1 MNREVL
7 AAFDRFSDLRVVV
20 AGDIMLDAYV
30 FGEVN
35 RVSPEAPVAV
45 LDVMRRESRPGGA
58 ANVAENVRAL
68 GGSVA
73 VCALVGDDEMGTALK
88 ALLSARGIDVSGV
101 LADPE
106 RPTTVKT
113 RLMSAGQH
121 LLRTDEESTQPVA
134 QPLANR
140 LVAAFSDLLVR
151 MNPHVVILEDYDKG
165 ALTATTIPGILDA
178 CKAHSIPVA
187 VDPKLRQ
194 FALYTGVQLFK
205 PNLKELREGTGRHQV
220 TKSDSTEI
228 ESAIDALTEALAPEI
243 ALITLSEAGVWVHA
257 PERGTRHQRR
267 PAHPREIVDVSG
279 AGDTVI
285 AVAALLLACG
295 VSPVA
300 LAEAANLA
308 GGLACERP
316 GVHPLTLAELRAEWT
331 TLYPEIP

>member
-1 MNREVL
+1 MSREVL

-45 LDVMRRESRPGGA
+45 LDVVRREARPGGA

-68 GGSVA
+68 GGQVA
-73 VCALVGDDEMGTALK
+73 VCALIGADEAGTALK
-88 ALLSARGIDVSGV
+88 DLLSARGIDVSGV
-101 LADPE
+101 LSDPD

-134 QPLANR
+134 PPLAANV
-140 LVAAFSDLLVR
+140 VAAFSDLLAR
-151 MNPHVVILEDYDKG
+151 TNPHVVILEDYDKG
-165 ALTATTIPGILDA
+165 ALTALTIPGILAA
-178 CKAHSIPVA
+178 CTARGIPVA

-205 PNLKELREGTGRHQV
+205 PNLKELREGTGKHLV

-228 ESAIDALTEALAPEI
+228 QAAIEALTEALAPEI
-243 ALITLSEAGVWVHA
+243 ALITLSEAGVWGHA
-257 PERGTRHQRR
+257 PQRGALHQRR

-295 VSPVA
+295 VDPVS

-316 GVHPLTLAELRAEWT
+316 GVHPLSLAELRAEWS
-331 TLYPEIP
+331 TLYPTAP